1 MDYPVYNQEGKATAE
16 KIKLPAGIFEVPMN
30 ADLVHQ
36 VMISHTANKRQVSA
50 HTKNRGEV
58 RGGGRKPWRQKGT
71 GRARAG
77 STRGPIW
84 KGGGVSGGPR
94 NDKNYE
100 RTIPQKMRRKA
111 LFMVLS
117 EKVKNNLLVVL
128 DTMNMELAKTKAMAA
143 MIHRLPVQGS
153 SRLVA
158 YNNGDKKVFLAA
170 RNIEKTG
177 VSETRNLNVVDL
189 LDYKYVVVSK
199 EGIKEMETMFA
210 EELKKAPKA
219 EKVKK
224 VTKAKKAK

>member
-1 MDYPVYNQEGKATAE
+1 MKVAVYNQEGKEAGEMT
-16 KIKLPAGIFEVPMN
+16 LPKEIFEVPMN

-36 VMISHTANKRQVSA
+36 VMISQTANARQVSA

-117 EKVKNNLLVVL
+117 QKVKENLLVVL
-128 DTMNMELAKTKAMAA
+128 DTMGAELTKTKAMAA
-143 MIHRLPVQGS
+143 MIKRLPVGTA

-170 RNIEKTG
+170 RNIKKTG

-189 LDYKYVVVSK
+189 LDYKYMLVTK
-199 EGIKEMETMFA
+199 EGIKELQETF
-210 EELKKAPKA
+210 L
-219 EKVKK
+219 
-224 VTKAKKAK
+224 TK